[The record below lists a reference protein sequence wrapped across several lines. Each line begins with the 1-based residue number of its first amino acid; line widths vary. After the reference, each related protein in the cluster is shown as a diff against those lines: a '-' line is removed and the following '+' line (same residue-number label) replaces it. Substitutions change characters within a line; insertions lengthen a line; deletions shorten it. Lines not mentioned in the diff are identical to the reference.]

1 MMRVLST
8 PRYTQTNL
16 PPHICDHFCT
26 HYQALYVPQRLIFTN
41 ELVRFWFRP
50 VPYRPVPYRPVD
62 LVVVKPPFS
71 NKFTLSLTLQLH

>member
-26 HYQALYVPQRLIFTN
+26 HYQALHVPQRLIFTN
-41 ELVRFWFRP
+41 ELVRFVSGRGSGRP
-50 VPYRPVPYRPVD
+50 SRRETPVFKQVHPSAYAPASLNVQ
-62 LVVVKPPFS
+62 LV
-71 NKFTLSLTLQLH
+71 T

>member
-26 HYQALYVPQRLIFTN
+26 HYQALHVPQRLIFTN
-41 ELVRFWFRP
+41 ELVRFVSGVGGR
-50 VPYRPVPYRPVD
+50 VD

-71 NKFTLSLTLQLH
+71 NKFTLSLTFQLH

>member
-26 HYQALYVPQRLIFTN
+26 HYQALYVSQRLIFTN
-41 ELVRFWFRP
+41 ELVRFVSGR
-50 VPYRPVPYRPVD
+50 VGGRVD
-62 LVVVKPPFS
+62 LVVLKPPFS
-71 NKFTLSLTLQLH
+71 NKFTLPLTLQLH